1 MSADEANLAAAKAP
15 VASRFQL
22 RASSGAS
29 LSVFVRHTTMATFS
43 VRTVLR
49 WRPRVGQRK
58 RFLYEERITLWKA
71 ESLDE
76 AIELAEMEAKVYA
89 GGERQYLDLLQ
100 AFWLS
105 EEFIL
110 PHQGVEVF
118 SLLRESDLEPKA
130 YLDTFFESGFERQ
143 SHYGAEPTA
152 PPNGGPATPVGN
164 LGVAEGPP
172 SVS

>member
-1 MSADEANLAAAKAP
+1 
-15 VASRFQL
+15 
-22 RASSGAS
+22 
-29 LSVFVRHTTMATFS
+29 MATFS

-49 WRPRVGQRK
+49 WPPRPEQRK
-58 RFLYEERITLWKA
+58 RYLYEERITLWKA

-76 AIELAEMEAKVYA
+76 AIELAEIEAKVYL
-89 GGERQYLDLLQ
+89 GGQTEYLDLLQ

-105 EEFIL
+105 EEFTL

-130 YLDTFFESGFERQ
+130 YLDTFFDTGFERE
-143 SHYGAEPTA
+143 SHYEAEPGA
-152 PPNGGPATPVGN
+152 SGGPATLSGN
-164 LGVAEGPP
+164 SSATKGPP